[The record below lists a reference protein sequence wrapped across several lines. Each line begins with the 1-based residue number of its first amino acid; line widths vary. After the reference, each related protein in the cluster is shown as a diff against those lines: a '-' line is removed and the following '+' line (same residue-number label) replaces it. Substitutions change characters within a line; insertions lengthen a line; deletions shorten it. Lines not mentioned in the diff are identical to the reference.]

1 MMVRGFSE
9 LTVYV
14 QAFSTEVLRVK
25 IFIGSLLL
33 LLEIKQTNSGR
44 LKQKKALLAGYY
56 GISRASLLPQMVKKL
71 PIMQETSVLSQ
82 GQEDPMEM
90 GMATHS
96 SILSWRIPW
105 TEETGGLQCMGSQSP
120 IQLRDQHYGISWNL
134 KWCQAARL

>member
-96 SILSWRIPW
+96 SIL
-105 TEETGGLQCMGSQSP
+105 
-120 IQLRDQHYGISWNL
+120 
-134 KWCQAARL
+134 A